1 MTLEER
7 KWANQLFWM
16 VKGHLIPDAWPESD
30 IRKMEESYTHRL
42 WGNHEAVYHVDGFE
56 QAWSKKY
63 GQQSNIR
70 SQ

>member
-16 VKGHLIPDAWPESD
+16 VKGHLIPDSWPESE
-30 IRKMEESYTHRL
+30 IKKIEYSYFNRL
-42 WGNHEAVYHVDGFE
+42 WGNHEAVIHLEGFE
-56 QAWSKKY
+56 AAWSKKY

-70 SQ
+70 S